1 MSDNE
6 AVVRFQKA
14 IDKSGFVRL
23 LGIRLLELE
32 KDHAK
37 GSMPFDE
44 KYCNPYGSFHGGAL
58 YSLGDTI
65 AGALAD
71 YAGCDVSTVE
81 GSMHFLESGKD
92 TAYVYCLANVRRSG
106 KHLITVD
113 INITDD
119 NDKLLDCGTYTF
131 FRLTKSDTLS
141 SREV

>member
-1 MSDNE
+1 MSDRE
-6 AVVRFQKA
+6 EVARFQKA

-23 LGIRLLELE
+23 LDIKILELE

-58 YSLGDTI
+58 YSLADTI
-65 AGALAD
+65 AGVLAD

-81 GSMHFLESGKD
+81 GSMHFLESVKD
-92 TAYVYCLANVRRSG
+92 TEHVYCLANVKRSG
-106 KHLITVD
+106 GHLITVD
-113 INITDD
+113 VSITDD

-131 FRLTKSDTLS
+131 FRLTKSDTLAS
-141 SREV
+141 